1 MQRQTM
7 SLNHSNTSNMFEIT
21 QTLANDK
28 ELSESAE
35 EFSQAEKMIQYSIYS
50 KNPGESLLVSIG
62 QKDSMKPNALPE
74 EKMDQQTS
82 VLLEETKMNE
92 KEEILLVED
101 FDLSDLIE
109 NEQEDSVEKL

>member
-1 MQRQTM
+1 MK
-7 SLNHSNTSNMFEIT
+7 LNA
-21 QTLANDK
+21 QPD
-28 ELSESAE
+28 
-35 EFSQAEKMIQYSIYS
+35 
-50 KNPGESLLVSIG
+50 
-62 QKDSMKPNALPE
+62 
-74 EKMDQQTS
+74 EKMDYQAS

>member
-1 MQRQTM
+1 
-7 SLNHSNTSNMFEIT
+7 
-21 QTLANDK
+21 
-28 ELSESAE
+28 
-35 EFSQAEKMIQYSIYS
+35 
-50 KNPGESLLVSIG
+50 
-62 QKDSMKPNALPE
+62 MKPNALPE